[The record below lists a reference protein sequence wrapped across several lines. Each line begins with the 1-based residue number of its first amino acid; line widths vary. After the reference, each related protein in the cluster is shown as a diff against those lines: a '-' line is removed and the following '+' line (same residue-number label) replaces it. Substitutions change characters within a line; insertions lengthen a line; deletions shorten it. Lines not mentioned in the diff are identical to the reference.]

1 MENNDLLMFN
11 QTVKYEHNLI
21 WVKPV
26 CDLFELHAKNQYTK
40 IKNDAILGNLVGKNR
55 PDLGKNEN
63 LRTKTSTDLGII
75 DDNGRIFLSKK
86 GFLRWIQII
95 NANTISDKHRD
106 KFIIYQT
113 LISDFLYGN
122 FETEEQMR
130 VDYVRLD
137 KLKKLNNKI
146 SAEIRRLDKN
156 VKNFMGVKY
165 GQLSLEFK
173 GNKQL
178 TQ

>member
-11 QTVKYEHNLI
+11 QTVRYEQNLI

-26 CDLFELHAKNQYTK
+26 CDLFNLDVQNQYLKIKKDQILSKLYGKNSTDLAKNEK
-40 IKNDAILGNLVGKNR
+40 LVGKN
-55 PDLGKNEN
+55 
-63 LRTKTSTDLGII
+63 STDLGEI
-75 DDNGRIFLSKK
+75 DSNGRILLSKK

-95 NANTISDKHRD
+95 NVNTITPELRD
-106 KFIIYQT
+106 KFILYQT
-113 LISDFLYGN
+113 MISDFLYGN